1 MYLAFIHTRYP
12 FSFPLLFF
20 YMNATLLFSYPCLS
34 NFTLTFFYS
43 LCCAS
48 LFLSYLCKFLLLSF
62 IFIPILYFIIIL
74 IYITNVNSI
83 MQRMIEVL
91 LMKTNT
97 SCVHLMLHYDAT
109 WRFIRFIYWFM
120 NTTLTIFIKRFS
132 IRNMKRMQSTF

>member
-1 MYLAFIHTRYP
+1 MKELIAYVSCFYSYSAIPFPFRY
-12 FSFPLLFF
+12 FFF

-62 IFIPILYFIIIL
+62 IFIPILYFIFIL

-83 MQRMIEVL
+83 MQRMIEAL

-97 SCVHLMLHYDAT
+97 SCVNLMLHYDAKL
-109 WRFIRFIYWFM
+109 RFLRFNSFM

-132 IRNMKRMQSTF
+132 IRKI

>member
-1 MYLAFIHTRYP
+1 MYLAFIHILL
-12 FSFPLLFF
+12 SFFLSITFFLIWMPLYCFHIRAYQISPWL
-20 YMNATLLFSYPCLS
+20 
-34 NFTLTFFYS
+34 FYS

-74 IYITNVNSI
+74 ISITNVNSI
-83 MQRMIEVL
+83 MQRMIEAL

-97 SCVHLMLHYDAT
+97 SCVNLMLHYDAKL
-109 WRFIRFIYWFM
+109 RFLRFNSFM

-132 IRNMKRMQSTF
+132 IRKI